1 MKRNL
6 LKKKLYLIITFLF
19 FIVLFL
25 FFIKQIKQNKVK
37 TELVLNGTLENYVD
51 TNCLVLRDETLVET
65 PNGEIINFML
75 EEGEKL
81 ECGKIIAH
89 VYESENDKVFIN
101 KIKKLDENISN
112 LENLQNMCE
121 KTFGKK
127 EYVSK
132 IICTTLCEI
141 KLNSLEN
148 DYSNF
153 KENHKKVLDALS
165 IKNEL
170 LNKNEDLSEKIMKLK
185 KERESLE
192 KSLKNKNIKKIVSNS
207 PGYIAF
213 STDGFE
219 NILQLEKLKNLTPK
233 TVNDLLNSEP
243 NKINNKAKIVKSAN
257 WYIVCNVPIDKLEKI
272 EAENDVELSSFG
284 SISEKIPSKI
294 IYINKNP
301 NKDNL
306 ASLVLKC
313 NYMNKEVLNFRKGNI
328 RIVFKKYIGLK
339 FRKSALHKKIV
350 KKTEKD
356 PNSNENSVNKA
367 IFGVY
372 VLDEKDKNKKIFKEI
387 EPLFSD
393 DEYVICKNNEEQEN
407 NAESVLRQYD
417 EVVI

>member
-1 MKRNL
+1 M
-6 LKKKLYLIITFLF
+6 
-19 FIVLFL
+19 
-25 FFIKQIKQNKVK
+25 KQNKVK

-89 VYESENDKVFIN
+89 VYESENDKAFIN

-192 KSLKNKNIKKIVSNS
+192 KNLKNKNIKKIV
-207 PGYIAF
+207 F
-213 STDGFE
+213 
-219 NILQLEKLKNLTPK
+219 LQLEKLKNLTPK

-328 RIVFKKYIGLK
+328 RIVFKKYSGLK

-372 VLDEKDKNKKIFKEI
+372 VLDEKDKNKKLFKEI

-393 DEYVICKNNEEQEN
+393 DEYVICKNNEEQGN
-407 NAESVLRQYD
+407 NAESILRQYD
-417 EVVI
+417 EVIV